1 MGLSEYL
8 RVIWRRKWRILAVAL
23 VLAATVYARSDS
35 RPDEYRAEADLA
47 VTAGRSS
54 GPGDAGSLARS
65 YAVLAGTR
73 PVLAMAVESS
83 SLQVGASAAGEGVS
97 AQATDNGFLRIRA
110 DGPSPRRAEQLAT
123 AVAQA
128 LVTTVKTRQ
137 EAARSDVVGP
147 ATAEMADLERQLGS
161 RDLAADAP
169 LRTALLARYSELAR
183 AVTEA
188 RLVPFDRVEI
198 VSPARAASVPVSPQ
212 PAADALLTLLVA
224 LGGFSV
230 LAVGVEV
237 LSDRF
242 STERPAEEASRI
254 TGLPVLAQIPKAGG
268 AEVIE
273 AFRTLRTSLMFMSTS
288 ERLRTLA
295 VVSVDPGSGKT
306 FAALNLAREA
316 AALEAPVV
324 LIDGDL
330 RRPTLHD
337 RLGLPR
343 SPGLS
348 EVLTATLDIA
358 KVGHV
363 VGGWLRVVPGGS
375 AVADPAGLFGGR
387 FFRQALDGMTW
398 AELVIVDTPAA
409 GLFADALAIASQCDA
424 TLIVVDAQN
433 SRRRPVR
440 HLVENLRQV
449 SAQPIGIVVNKTEPT
464 PRPSY
469 YDTKQAKPAKPARGR
484 KPAAPRAPAPQGPAS
499 QGPASQGPAA
509 PPSSPSRSS
518 SPGRQPQ

>member
-1 MGLSEYL
+1 MALSEYL
-8 RVIWRRKWRILAVAL
+8 RVIWRRKWRILVVAL
-23 VLAATVYARSDS
+23 VLAGTVYARSNS
-35 RPDEYRAEADLA
+35 RPKEYRAEAVLA
-47 VTAGRSS
+47 VTAGRTSS
-54 GPGDAGSLARS
+54 PAGAGSLARS
-65 YAVLAGTR
+65 YAVLASTR
-73 PVLAMAVESS
+73 PVVARAVEDGK
-83 SLQVGASAAGEGVS
+83 LRVGASAARDQVS
-97 AQATDNGFLRIRA
+97 ARAGDDGFLRIRA
-110 DGPSPRRAEQLAT
+110 EGPSPRRAEQLAT

-128 LVTTVKTRQ
+128 LVTTVKARQDAARQ
-137 EAARSDVVGP
+137 EVLAP
-147 ATAEMADLERQLGS
+147 AVAEMADLERQLGS
-161 RDLAADAP
+161 RDIAGDAP

-183 AVTEA
+183 AVTAA
-188 RLVPFDRVEI
+188 RLVPPDRVEI
-198 VSPARAASVPVSPQ
+198 VSPARAASAPVSPQ
-212 PAADALLTLLVA
+212 PAADALLTLLLA
-224 LGGFSV
+224 LAGFSV
-230 LAVGVEV
+230 VALGVEV

-242 STERPAEEASRI
+242 STERPAEEATRI
-254 TGLPVLAQIPKAGG
+254 TGLPVLAEIPKAGG

-306 FAALNLAREA
+306 FTALNLAREA
-316 AALEAPVV
+316 AALEVPVV

-330 RRPTLHD
+330 RRPILHD

-348 EVLTATLDIA
+348 EMLTGAVDPA
-358 KVGHV
+358 NVGHV
-363 VGGWLRVVPGGS
+363 VPGDAGHMVAGWLRVVPGGS

-387 FFRQALDGMTW
+387 FFREALDGMAW

-449 SAQPIGIVVNKTEPT
+449 SAQPIGIVLNKTEPT

-469 YDTKQAKPAKPARGR
+469 YDAKQRPSGAKAG
-484 KPAAPRAPAPQGPAS
+484 APAPAPAT
-499 QGPASQGPAA
+499 P
-509 PPSSPSRSS
+509 SPSPTRSTTA
-518 SPGRQPQ
+518 GTQPQ

>member
-1 MGLSEYL
+1 MMGLSEYL
-8 RVIWRRKWRILAVAL
+8 RVIWRRKWRILVVAL

-35 RPDEYRAEADLA
+35 RPEEYAAEAMLA
-47 VTAGRSS
+47 VTPGRASA
-54 GPGDAGSLARS
+54 PGAARFLAHS

-73 PVLAMAVESS
+73 PVVARAVEDGK
-83 SLQVGASAAGEGVS
+83 LRVGASAARDQVAAE
-97 AQATDNGFLRIRA
+97 ATDDGFLRIRA
-110 DGPSPRRAEQLAT
+110 EGASPRRAEQLAT

-128 LVTTVKTRQ
+128 LVTTVKARQDAARQ
-137 EAARSDVVGP
+137 ETVAAAV
-147 ATAEMADLERQLGS
+147 AEMTDLERQLGS
-161 RDLAADAP
+161 RDLAGEAP
-169 LRTALLARYSELAR
+169 LRAALLARYTELTR
-183 AVTEA
+183 AVTA
-188 RLVPFDRVEI
+188 SRLVPPDRVEI
-198 VSPARAASVPVSPQ
+198 VSPARAASTPVSPQ
-212 PAADALLTLLVA
+212 PAGDALVTLLLA
-224 LGGFSV
+224 LAGFSV

-242 STERPAEEASRI
+242 STERPAEEATRI

-306 FAALNLAREA
+306 FTALNLAREA
-316 AALEAPVV
+316 AALEVPVV

-330 RRPTLHD
+330 RRPVLHD

-343 SPGLS
+343 TPGLS
-348 EVLTATLDIA
+348 EVLTGTLDIPNM
-358 KVGHV
+358 GHLV
-363 VGGWLRVVPGGS
+363 AGWLRVVPGGS
-375 AVADPAGLFGGR
+375 QVGDPAGLFGGR
-387 FFRQALDGMTW
+387 LFREALDAMTW
-398 AELVIVDTPAA
+398 AELVIVDTPAS

-440 HLVENLRQV
+440 HLVESLRQV
-449 SAQPIGIVVNKTEPT
+449 SAQPIGIVLNKTEPT

-469 YDTKQAKPAKPARGR
+469 YDTKGPKASRSRPG
-484 KPAAPRAPAPQGPAS
+484 AAPGGAGGSPG
-499 QGPASQGPAA
+499 GAA
-509 PPSSPSRSS
+509 AQRHPDPSPSRSTPAGTQS
-518 SPGRQPQ
+518 Q

>member
-8 RVIWRRKWRILAVAL
+8 RVIWRRKWRILTVAL

-35 RPDEYRAEADLA
+35 RPEAYRAEAVLA
-47 VTAGRSS
+47 ASAGRSS

-65 YAVLAGTR
+65 YAVLARTR

-83 SLQVGASAAGEGVS
+83 DLQVGASAAGEEVS
-97 AQATDNGFLRIRA
+97 AQATDDGFVRIRA

-147 ATAEMADLERQLGS
+147 AAAEMADVERQLGS

-183 AVTEA
+183 AITEA
-188 RLVPFDRVEI
+188 RLVPPDRVEI
-198 VSPARAASVPVSPQ
+198 VSPARAASVPVSPR

-224 LGGFSV
+224 LGGFAV
-230 LAVGVEV
+230 VAVGVEV

-288 ERLRTLA
+288 ERLRTMA

-330 RRPTLHD
+330 RRPVLHD

-348 EVLTATLDIA
+348 EVLTATLDTA
-358 KVGHV
+358 TLDAATVGHV

-387 FFRQALDGMTW
+387 FFREALEGMTW

-469 YDTKQAKPAKPARGR
+469 YDTKQAKQAKPARGH
-484 KPAAPRAPAPQGPAS
+484 KPAAPRAPAAQGPT
-499 QGPASQGPAA
+499 SQGPAA